1 MFLENAQTFE
11 YMITDNNNVF
21 VSEEYLRQL
30 AVKEGWVEVDAT
42 GTDWDIVNMKAEDLG
57 FQDLGIFTE
66 QHTERG
72 AVIYL
77 IDYENI
83 PKYMKHKYFP
93 FYGISDAKLR
103 DMVIDCFHIAP
114 DFEFLDIYYYPMY
127 MYDDLMDDFTPLEQA
142 YMDRSN
148 FDVRTDE
155 YFILTGENNDV
166 LIGLTNEEYTK
177 HLREHAETIIDYYE
191 KFVK

>member
-11 YMITDNNNVF
+11 YMITDNNKVF

-30 AVKEGWVEVDAT
+30 AVKEDWVHVDAT
-42 GTDWDIVNMKAEDLG
+42 GSDWDIVNIKAEDLG

-77 IDYENI
+77 IDYDNI
-83 PKYMKHKYFP
+83 PINLKTKYFP
-93 FYGISDAKLR
+93 FYGVSDAKLR
-103 DMVIDCFHIAP
+103 DMVIDCFHLSP
-114 DFEFLDIYYYPMY
+114 SFESKGIYYYPMF
-127 MYDDLMDDFTPLEQA
+127 MYNDLMDDFTPMEQA
-142 YMDRSN
+142 LMNRSN
-148 FDVRTDE
+148 FDASTDS
-155 YFILTGENNDV
+155 YFSLSGESNKE
-166 LIGLTNEEYTK
+166 LIGLTNEQYTV
-177 HLREHAETIIDYYE
+177 HLREHAETIIDHYE